1 MEKHPKLAPVDTPTD
16 GVFIVGACQGPKDI
30 PVSVAQARGAA
41 VAAAIPMVAGE
52 ITLGGDIASAIEEKC
67 IGCGICVKKC
77 PYSAWELVE
86 TGEVN
91 EKTGKPIKKAKI
103 TGALCKGCGTCAAD
117 CAQDAIEMKHFTDV
131 QIMSQIDAALEENPG
146 DKILGI
152 LCNWCSYGGADTAGV
167 SRMQYPTNVRIVRVM
182 CTGRVDKKF
191 VDHAFDKGA
200 GMVLVAG
207 CHINDCHY
215 ISGNEHMQKR
225 ERMIRR
231 KMEQKGIDQDR
242 FKLTWISASEGQK
255 FQETIKERT
264 EKLNELG
271 PRDPEKEKAAAEKA
285 AAEAKKKAEEAA
297 KKAAKP
303 KE

>member
-1 MEKHPKLAPVDTPTD
+1 
-16 GVFIVGACQGPKDI
+16 
-30 PVSVAQARGAA
+30 
-41 VAAAIPMVAGE
+41 
-52 ITLGGDIASAIEEKC
+52 
-67 IGCGICVKKC
+67 
-77 PYSAWELVE
+77 
-86 TGEVN
+86 
-91 EKTGKPIKKAKI
+91 
-103 TGALCKGCGTCAAD
+103 
-117 CAQDAIEMKHFTDV
+117 
-131 QIMSQIDAALEENPG
+131 
-146 DKILGI
+146 
-152 LCNWCSYGGADTAGV
+152 
-167 SRMQYPTNVRIVRVM
+167 MQYPTNVRIVRVM